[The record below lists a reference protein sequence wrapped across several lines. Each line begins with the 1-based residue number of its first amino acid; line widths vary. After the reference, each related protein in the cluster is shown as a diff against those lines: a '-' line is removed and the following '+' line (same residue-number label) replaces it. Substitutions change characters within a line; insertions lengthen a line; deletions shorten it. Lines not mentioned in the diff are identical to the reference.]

1 MSIFTATTPTTS
13 TPQQTTSTPTSN
25 TPAPT
30 GEIKIKG
37 SDKTVDLSKLQGLVK
52 TDQNQ
57 SIFNMKV
64 KGSDGKEVQIDA
76 NGDGVI
82 DAGEA
87 QNLARYLKETGGR
100 DDKISARDFHQTTKA
115 LESRRI

>member
-1 MSIFTATTPTTS
+1 MSFNLNLGCQFFTATTPTTS

-52 TDQNQ
+52 LTKTNQ
-57 SIFNMKV
+57 F
-64 KGSDGKEVQIDA
+64 
-76 NGDGVI
+76 
-82 DAGEA
+82 
-87 QNLARYLKETGGR
+87 LT
-100 DDKISARDFHQTTKA
+100 
-115 LESRRI
+115 